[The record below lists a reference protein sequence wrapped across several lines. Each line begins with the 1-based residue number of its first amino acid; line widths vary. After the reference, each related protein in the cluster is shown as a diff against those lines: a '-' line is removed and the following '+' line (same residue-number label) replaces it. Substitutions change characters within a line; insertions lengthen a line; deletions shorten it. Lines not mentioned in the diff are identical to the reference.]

1 MSLTL
6 LSAYPASR
14 EPITGFPTYQT
25 VNSLIN
31 FLDRNVRNYEWSHAL
46 CGLTF
51 RYLAVV
57 VTIHFLQWHPHLLCV
72 QRSKMELTALRELL
86 KKHRLTDKDIN
97 RQVNVNNLERISH
110 FCYKQWKSL
119 PSHLRVQSN
128 VIGEIDKTHKDEKTK
143 CLNFLLWWS
152 ATYKQLLTALLSI
165 KCEQAA
171 EMLCTR
177 LKESASDSLQPQLP
191 TAGSPISGGTSDDEP
206 PRSKTGNFRLQLVAW
221 VSWRDTIHGRSRWN
235 FHTQGFS

>member
-1 MSLTL
+1 M
-6 LSAYPASR
+6 
-14 EPITGFPTYQT
+14 
-25 VNSLIN
+25 
-31 FLDRNVRNYEWSHAL
+31 

-57 VTIHFLQWHPHLLCV
+57 EQTFCSGTHTCKDQ
-72 QRSKMELTALRELL
+72 KMELTALRELL

-97 RQVNVNNLERISH
+97 RQVNVNNLERTSH

-119 PSHLRVQSN
+119 PSHLGVHSN
-128 VIGEIDKTHKDEKTK
+128 VVGEIDKTHKDEKTK
-143 CLNFLLWWS
+143 CLNFLLWWNKGS
-152 ATYKQLLTALLSI
+152 CATYKQLLTALLSI

-177 LKESASDSLQPQLP
+177 LKESGSDSLQPQLP
-191 TAGSPISGGTSDDEP
+191 PARSSGTSDDEP

-221 VSWRDTIHGRSRWN
+221 VSWRDTIHGRSLWN
-235 FHTQGFS
+235 FHTQGFLTFMQTNTLNRRLSVIPTESK